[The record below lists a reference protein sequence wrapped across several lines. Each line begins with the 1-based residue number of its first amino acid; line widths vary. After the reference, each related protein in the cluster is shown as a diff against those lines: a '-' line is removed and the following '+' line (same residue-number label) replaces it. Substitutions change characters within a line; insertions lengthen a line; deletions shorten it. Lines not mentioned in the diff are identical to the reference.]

1 MFETEHTTRLD
12 VCTYLSLYNMIVI
25 RIGLGQTASGKILDG
40 STTSYVLNRRT
51 GQDEKSHAIEQHLK
65 TKKPIFISRN
75 GRKYQE
81 ITLAQLREL

>member
-12 VCTYLSLYNMIVI
+12 ACTYLSLYNMIVI
-25 RIGLGQTASGKILDG
+25 RIGLGQTKSGKILDRD
-40 STTSYVLNRRT
+40 TTAFVINKRT
-51 GQDEKSHAIEQHLK
+51 GQNEKDHAIAQHLK

>member
-1 MFETEHTTRLD
+1 MEIYQLG
-12 VCTYLSLYNMIVI
+12 CTYLSLYNMIVI
-25 RIGLGQTASGKILDG
+25 RIGLGQTKSGKILDRN
-40 STTSYVLNRRT
+40 TTSYVINKRT